1 MSDVDAELR
10 GSTPVYTAKE
20 ILQGLDKKVTE
31 LDLKMNG
38 ALLSLQ
44 VMVSQNLDSRI
55 LALEIS
61 ERKREGMVLMLK
73 AMFGGNILI
82 LIIAIISVIAQFA
95 GIGTGN

>member
-1 MSDVDAELR
+1 MTDEELR
-10 GSTPVYTAKE
+10 GSTPIYSAKE

-31 LDLKMNG
+31 LDLKMDG

-44 VMVSQNLDSRI
+44 IMVSQNLNERI
-55 LALEIS
+55 LSLEIS

-82 LIIAIISVIAQFA
+82 LIIAILSLIQQF
-95 GIGTGN
+95 IGA